1 MAEAESPVT
10 LLHAGRLT
18 PPPQEGGGQWD
29 QCSTPM
35 NGAPLIAL
43 LSVHRQGWVM
53 REGGEEREAETDR
66 QTHRQK
72 ETYIRLIKVHPSARL
87 DPGLPASSEHSVA
100 EISIVDFIL

>member
-1 MAEAESPVT
+1 MGSVFNTNEWSAIDRLAVGTQTGMGNERRR
-10 LLHAGRLT
+10 GR
-18 PPPQEGGGQWD
+18 
-29 QCSTPM
+29 
-35 NGAPLIAL
+35 
-43 LSVHRQGWVM
+43 
-53 REGGEEREAETDR
+53 ERSRDR